1 MHLCQLINIDVEK
14 CVYVAQMEEIK
25 KRRKKKEFSCVCA
38 KIIDLFL
45 GDLHLS
51 SIGDG
56 RGVPVGCVFQIA
68 EEKNREKTRHF
79 ALLPTTNIRRSDDE
93 TTMTS

>member
-1 MHLCQLINIDVEK
+1 MCL
-14 CVYVAQMEEIK
+14 
-25 KRRKKKEFSCVCA
+25 CA

-45 GDLHLS
+45 GDPHLS

-68 EEKNREKTRHF
+68 LEEEEKTERENSTF
-79 ALLPTTNIRRSDDE
+79 CSVSDE
-93 TTMTS
+93 HST

>member
-1 MHLCQLINIDVEK
+1 M
-14 CVYVAQMEEIK
+14 CVCDTDG
-25 KRRKKKEFSCVCA
+25 RNKKKGGKEGVFVCLCA

-45 GDLHLS
+45 GDPHLS

-56 RGVPVGCVFQIA
+56 RGVPVGCTFQIA
-68 EEKNREKTRHF
+68 EEKNQEKTRHF
-79 ALLPTTNIRRSDDE
+79 ALFPTTNIRRSDDE